1 MRIGDH
7 VSGRYKIMDKIGS
20 GGMANVYL
28 AEDLILERQVAVKM
42 MSLDFQED
50 EQNLRRFQRE
60 ALSTTELDHPNIV
73 NIYDVG
79 EGSQPYIVMEYI
91 SGMDLKQYIR
101 ENYPVPY
108 HKVIDIMGQI
118 LDGVGYAHKN
128 NVIHRDLKPHNILID
143 HDGHVKL
150 TDFGIAVALSQ
161 NSITQTNSLL
171 GSVQY
176 ISPEQARGNI
186 VTKQSDIYSL
196 GIVLYE
202 LLAGTVPF
210 DGESAVS
217 IALKHF
223 QAPIPDL
230 RELDTRIP
238 QALENVVLKATAKEP
253 KNRYA
258 TTQEMKEDLETAL
271 SADRRKEEKF
281 VPIDL
286 NDEKTMVLGAAEVK
300 AIEDASTD
308 NKENIDETKINKE
321 KPEKKEA
328 KPKKKRNLL
337 WFLLL
342 PVIVIIIAYAYI
354 TSQPDQVVISEDL
367 MGMTLEEAS
376 EKLAEQLLEIGEVR
390 EESSDEVDEGLVIK
404 TNPKVGA
411 TVLEGSKV
419 DVYIS
424 LGEEPFEIADYRG
437 KDYEEIRAKLT
448 ELGFEV
454 SKEDEASEEVPSG
467 KIIEQDLVVGDKVV
481 IGESP
486 ITFTVS
492 TGKRIITLRDLYKYP
507 RASVDDYVKQ
517 EGFNLTSEEESSE
530 DVAAGLVIRQNP
542 EPKTAM
548 NRGDRVTVVYSTG
561 PKEVSNITFTK
572 DIKIPYKET
581 LEDPEDEESKLLPN
595 IIEIYIED
603 LNNDIDTVVR
613 EFLIT
618 EDDTYSLSFTV
629 VEGEKARYRVVRNRE
644 DTIID
649 ETVSP

>member
-1 MRIGDH
+1 MKIGDH
-7 VSGRYKIMDKIGS
+7 VSGRYKIIEKIGS

-28 AEDLILERQVAVKM
+28 AEDLILERKVAVKM

-128 NVIHRDLKPHNILID
+128 NVIHRDIKPHNILIN

-210 DGESAVS
+210 NGESAVS

-230 RELDTRIP
+230 RELDTRLP

-258 TTQEMKEDLETAL
+258 TAQEMKEDLETAL
-271 SADRRKEEKF
+271 SAARRKEKKF
-281 VPIDL
+281 VPKDL
-286 NDEKTMVLGAAEVK
+286 NDEETMVLDAVQVK
-300 AIEDASTD
+300 AMEDASFTGS
-308 NKENIDETKINKE
+308 ENIEEAEIAE
-321 KPEKKEA
+321 ASPEKKEA
-328 KPKKKRNLL
+328 KPKKKKRLL
-337 WFLLL
+337 WFLLVPL
-342 PVIVIIIAYAYI
+342 ILIIIAFAFL
-354 TSQPDQVVISEDL
+354 TSQPDQVVISDDL
-367 MGMTLEEAS
+367 MGMTLDEAT
-376 EKLAEQLLEIGEVR
+376 EKLAEQLLEVGEVR

-419 DVYIS
+419 DLYIS
-424 LGEEPFEIADYRG
+424 LGEEPFEITDYRG
-437 KDYEEIRAKLT
+437 KDYEEVRAKLT

-454 SKEDEASEEVPSG
+454 NKENDTSETVASG
-467 KIIEQDLVVGDKVV
+467 KIIEQNLAVGEKVV
-481 IGESP
+481 IDDNP

-492 TGKRIITLRDLYKYP
+492 TGKPFISLRDLYKYP

-517 EGFNLTSEEESSE
+517 VGFNLTVEEEPSD
-530 DVAAGLVIRQNP
+530 DVASGLVIRQSP

-548 NRGDRVTVVYSTG
+548 TTGDRITVVYSTG
-561 PKEVSNITFTK
+561 PKEVSNISFTK
-572 DIKIPYKET
+572 EIILPYNEI
-581 LEDPEDEESKLLPN
+581 LEDPEDDESKKLPN
-595 IIEIYIED
+595 VLKIYIED
-603 LNNDIDTVVR
+603 LNKNIDQVAHEVT
-613 EFLIT
+613 IT
-618 EDDTYSLSFTV
+618 EDRPFTLNFTV
-629 VEGEKARYRVVRNRE
+629 VEGEEARYRVFRDKE
-644 DTIID
+644 ELID

>member
-321 KPEKKEA
+321 KPEKKKA

-367 MGMTLEEAS
+367 MGMTLEEAT

-467 KIIEQDLVVGDKVV
+467 KIIEQDIVVGDKVV

-492 TGKRIITLRDLYKYP
+492 TGKRVITLRDLYKYP

-572 DIKIPYKET
+572 DIKIPYKEI

>member
-7 VSGRYKIMDKIGS
+7 VSGRYKIIEKIGS

-28 AEDLILERQVAVKM
+28 AEDLILERKVAVKM
-42 MSLDFQED
+42 MALDFQED

-79 EGSQPYIVMEYI
+79 EGSPPYIVMEYI

-101 ENYPVPY
+101 ENYPLPY

-128 NVIHRDLKPHNILID
+128 NVIHRDIKPHNILMN

-230 RELDTRIP
+230 RELDTRLP

-258 TTQEMKEDLETAL
+258 TAQEMKEDLETAL
-271 SADRRKEEKF
+271 TAARRNEAKF

-286 NDEKTMVLGAAEVK
+286 NDEKTMILDATEVK
-300 AIEDASTD
+300 AMEDASMID
-308 NKENIDETKINKE
+308 GENIGETKIKE
-321 KPEKKEA
+321 TA
-328 KPKKKRNLL
+328 PKKKESEPKKRNRLL
-337 WFLLL
+337 WFLLIPFVL
-342 PVIVIIIAYAYI
+342 IVIVFAVL
-354 TSQPDQVVISEDL
+354 TSPPDQVVISEDL
-367 MGMTLEEAS
+367 IGMTLDEAT
-376 EKLAEQLLEIGEVR
+376 EKLAEQLLEVGEIR

-419 DVYIS
+419 DLYIS

-454 SKEDEASEEVPSG
+454 NKKEEPSEEVSSG
-467 KIIEQDLVVGDKVV
+467 KIIEQDIAVGDKVV
-481 IGESP
+481 IGDRP

-492 TGKRIITLRDLYKYP
+492 TGKPVVSLRDLYKYS
-507 RASVDDYVKQ
+507 RADVDDYVKR
-517 EGFNLTSEEESSE
+517 EGFNLTIEEEASDE
-530 DVAAGLVIRQNP
+530 VAAGFVIRQSP

-548 NRGDRVTVVYSTG
+548 NAGDRITVVYSTG
-561 PKEVSNITFTK
+561 PKEVSKITFEK
-572 DIKIPYKET
+572 EIDIPYNKK
-581 LEDPEDEESKLLPN
+581 LEDPEDEDSQVLPN
-595 IIEIYIED
+595 VIEIYIED
-603 LNNDIDTVVR
+603 LNNDLDTVVR

-618 EDDTYSLSFTV
+618 ENEVYSLSFTV
-629 VEGEKARYRVVRNRE
+629 VEGEKARYRVFRDKE
-644 DTIID
+644 PIID

>member
-492 TGKRIITLRDLYKYP
+492 TGKRVITLRDLYKYP

-572 DIKIPYKET
+572 DIKIPYKEI

>member
-7 VSGRYKIMDKIGS
+7 VSGRYKIIEKIGS

-28 AEDLILERQVAVKM
+28 AEDLILERKVAVKM

-101 ENYPVPY
+101 ENYPLPY
-108 HKVIDIMGQI
+108 RKVIDIMGQI
-118 LDGVGYAHKN
+118 LDGVGYAHRS
-128 NVIHRDLKPHNILID
+128 NVIHRDIKPHNILID

-230 RELDTRIP
+230 RELDTRLP

-258 TTQEMKEDLETAL
+258 TAQEMKEDLETAL
-271 SADRRKEEKF
+271 TAARRKEKKF

-286 NDEKTMVLGAAEVK
+286 NDEETMVLNASEMK
-300 AIEDASTD
+300 AMDDASTIGR
-308 NKENIDETKINKE
+308 ENIDETKVKKVSSN
-321 KPEKKEA
+321 KKEA
-328 KPKKKRNLL
+328 KPKKKKRLL
-337 WFLLL
+337 WFLLIPL
-342 PVIVIIIAYAYI
+342 ILIVIAIAFL

-367 MGMTLEEAS
+367 MGLTLDEAT
-376 EKLAEQLLEIGEVR
+376 EKLAEQLLEVGEIR
-390 EESSDEVDEGLVIK
+390 EESNDEVDEGLVIK

-411 TVLEGSKV
+411 TVLEGSEV
-419 DVYIS
+419 DLYIS
-424 LGEEPFEIADYRG
+424 LGEAPFEIADYRG
-437 KDYEEIRAKLT
+437 KDYEEVRAKLT

-454 SKEDEASEEVPSG
+454 IKEEKTSEEVDSG
-467 KIIEQDLVVGDKVV
+467 KIIKQDLAVGDKVM
-481 IGESP
+481 IGETP

-492 TGKRIITLRDLYKYP
+492 TGKPVVSLKNLYKFS
-507 RASVDDYVKQ
+507 RASVADYVKQ
-517 EGFNLTSEEESSE
+517 EGFNLTVEEESSE
-530 DVAAGLVIRQNP
+530 DVASGLVIRQNP
-542 EPKTAM
+542 EPKTSM
-548 NRGDRVTVVYSTG
+548 NVGDRVTVVYSTG
-561 PKEVSNITFTK
+561 PKEVANITFK
-572 DIKIPYKET
+572 KEIDIPYKEI
-581 LEDPEDEESKLLPN
+581 LADPEDEESEALPN
-595 IIEIYIED
+595 VIEIYIED
-603 LNNDIDTVVR
+603 LNNDLDTVVR

-618 EDDTYSLSFTV
+618 EDEVYSLNFTV
-629 VEGEKARYRVVRNRE
+629 VEGEKARYRVFRDQE
-644 DTIID
+644 KIID